1 MGRLLCEAILD
12 MYDPGRVRLEAALA
26 ELELGLCPNL
36 CVCRSCMHACVCV
49 ASNESVQLCTYERA
63 FLNSASGDETH
74 QCSRGHF
81 VHKPRTSGRARQ
93 GGWRR

>member
-36 CVCRSCMHACVCV
+36 CVCRSCMHVCV
-49 ASNESVQLCTYERA
+49 LLPTKA
-63 FLNSASGDETH
+63 
-74 QCSRGHF
+74 
-81 VHKPRTSGRARQ
+81 
-93 GGWRR
+93 